1 MTTLEITNLYHA
13 YERDDHVLIDINLSI
28 NSGEI
33 VSILGPSGCGKTTL
47 LRIIAGL
54 EDQLSGTI
62 KINGKIVGNEDF
74 ILPPEK
80 RCIGLVVQ
88 DKALF
93 PHLNVLDNVS
103 FGIQKDKNKYTVAKN
118 YLRLFEVEKLAYKF
132 PHEISGGEQQRVAL
146 ARAMAPCP
154 EILLLDEP
162 FSALDQNLKSQLHH
176 ETKKIFKEKGVTV
189 LIVSHDE
196 EEASFL
202 SDRLIYMD
210 KYKIKKIM
218 INSIK

>member
-1 MTTLEITNLYHA
+1 MTALKITNLYYA
-13 YERDDHVLIDINLSI
+13 YERNDHVLIDINLSI

-54 EDQLSGTI
+54 EDQLSGSI
-62 KINGKIVGNEDF
+62 KINGKIVANENF

-103 FGIQKDKNKYTVAKN
+103 FGIQKDKNKYTVAK
-118 YLRLFEVEKLAYKF
+118 KLSR
-132 PHEISGGEQQRVAL
+132 I
-146 ARAMAPCP
+146 
-154 EILLLDEP
+154 I
-162 FSALDQNLKSQLHH
+162 
-176 ETKKIFKEKGVTV
+176 
-189 LIVSHDE
+189 
-196 EEASFL
+196 
-202 SDRLIYMD
+202 
-210 KYKIKKIM
+210 
-218 INSIK
+218 

>member
-210 KYKIKKIM
+210 KYKIKKII